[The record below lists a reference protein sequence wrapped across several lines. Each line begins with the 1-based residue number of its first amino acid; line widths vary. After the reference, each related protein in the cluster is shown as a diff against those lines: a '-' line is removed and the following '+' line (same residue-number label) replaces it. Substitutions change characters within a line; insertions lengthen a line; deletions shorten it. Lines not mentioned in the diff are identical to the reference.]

1 MLGISLVLFARTPS
15 HLVLHH
21 PSTNIF
27 VTLLIKLILGDGT
40 PPRQPPLSIL
50 SEPSLREAL
59 VSGSQVP
66 PWPSCRPTNTIL
78 INPLTRRGTGRV
90 KNVFL

>member
-15 HLVLHH
+15 PLVLHH

-40 PPRQPPLSIL
+40 PELGSPLSIL

-59 VSGSQVP
+59 VSTSQDVARCHP
-66 PWPSCRPTNTIL
+66 DPL
-78 INPLTRRGTGRV
+78 IR
-90 KNVFL
+90 F